1 VLVDG
6 TSNLRELN
14 RRLELGLPTDGPKTL
29 NGLILEHLQDIPE
42 TGVSMKIANTPI
54 EVVQTQDRM
63 VRTARIFRPLI
74 DDTEQ

>member
-1 VLVDG
+1 
-6 TSNLRELN
+6 
-14 RRLELGLPTDGPKTL
+14 
-29 NGLILEHLQDIPE
+29 
-42 TGVSMKIANTPI
+42 MKIADTPI